1 MALADTPDDQTT
13 SLLGDAL
20 ARIAQE
26 VDACFDTVLPVPG
39 DPRDRLYEAMRYA
52 AIGGGKRLRPLLVAA
67 VAGMFAVDRN
77 VAVRVGSAVEAIHVY
92 SLIHD
97 DLPCMDNDALR
108 HGKATVHLAYDEAT
122 AVLAGDALL
131 ALAFEILSDPGLIR
145 DPFTRIELVRTL
157 ALASG
162 AGGMAGGQM
171 MDIVAEN
178 TSFDLSTVT
187 RLQQL
192 KTGALL
198 GAAVEMGAILG
209 KIPVEGRTHLRG
221 YARDIGLAFQ
231 IVDDLLDA
239 EGDEAVAGKALRK
252 DADAGKQTFVS
263 LLGVDRARAQARHLV
278 DQAIDYL
285 GSHGEEADL
294 LRAVARFIV
303 DRDR

>member
-1 MALADTPDDQTT
+1 MALDDRSAT
-13 SLLGDAL
+13 LLHDAL

-39 DPRDRLYEAMRYA
+39 DPRDRLIEAMRYA
-52 AIGGGKRLRPLLVAA
+52 AIGGGKRLRPLLVAS
-67 VAGMFAVDRN
+67 VAGLYGVDRN
-77 VAVRVGSAVEAIHVY
+77 VAVRVGSAIEAIHVY

-108 HGKATVHLAYDEAT
+108 HGKPTTHLAFDEAT
-122 AVLAGDALL
+122 AVLAGDSLL
-131 ALAFEILSDPGLIR
+131 ALAFEILSDPNLIG

-162 AGGMAGGQM
+162 AQGMAGGQM
-171 MDIVAEN
+171 MDIVAE
-178 TSFDLSTVT
+178 TTAFDLSTVT

-209 KIPVEGRTHLRG
+209 KIAPEARTHLRG

-239 EGDEAVAGKALRK
+239 EGDEAAAGKALRK

-263 LLGVDRARAQARHLV
+263 LLGVERARAQAHHLTN
-278 DQAIDYL
+278 QAIQYL
-285 GSHGEEADL
+285 ASHSEEADL
-294 LRAVARFIV
+294 LRAIARFIV
-303 DRDR
+303 ERDR